1 MAHPYTRVDTV
12 RHSLSMNPSAHSETA
27 DGVRSPSSSD
37 RKRGSNREAQ
47 KLAHDLVLKA
57 QALSS
62 SVQKMPPSSPIEDAR
77 RGFNL
82 KHLNILASRF
92 AELAALSTELED
104 ENTQL
109 RRKLAK
115 AEKDLKIS
123 HYEKLDLERELR
135 TVKNDT
141 IPKMKS
147 MRREIIELKRENVH
161 MSESL
166 EELLSQSDTLS
177 KRAKQGEIVVVKLQN
192 VCRRLVE
199 DLNKAKVDLMAAK
212 ALGSSPTVG
221 TPGSVRPLAGTP
233 QALYDGGFRDVS
245 HFQQY
250 VAKMEERKVELEEE
264 RLKAKAI
271 RHDDRDKISSNDAS
285 VKIKSSLQKY
295 HTIPSP
301 SPKEKSVEDPSNS
314 NTPPNSTTT
323 QPKKQTATTGTLQ

>member
-1 MAHPYTRVDTV
+1 MNQPYTRVDTAQ
-12 RHSLSMNPSAHSETA
+12 RSLSMNPSAHSETA

-62 SVQKMPPSSPIEDAR
+62 SVQKMPPSSPVEDAR

-82 KHLNILASRF
+82 KHLNILANRF

-123 HYEKLDLERELR
+123 HYEKLDLERELK

-141 IPKMKS
+141 MPKMKS
-147 MRREIIELKRENVH
+147 MRREIIELKRESVH

-166 EELLSQSDTLS
+166 EELLSHSDTLA
-177 KRAKQGEIVVVKLQN
+177 KRAKQGEVVVVKLQN

-199 DLNKAKVDLMAAK
+199 DLNKSKVDLMAAK
-212 ALGSSPTVG
+212 ALSLSPTVG

-271 RHDDRDKISSNDAS
+271 RHDNHDKISGNDAS
-285 VKIKSSLQKY
+285 VKRKSSLQKT

-301 SPKEKSVEDPSNS
+301 SPKEKSVEDQSKS
-314 NTPPNSTTT
+314 HTPPNSTTT
-323 QPKKQTATTGTLQ
+323 QPKKQTATTGTLK

>member
-1 MAHPYTRVDTV
+1 MNQPYTRVDTAQ
-12 RHSLSMNPSAHSETA
+12 RSLSMNPSAHSETA
-27 DGVRSPSSSD
+27 NGVCSPSTSD

-62 SVQKMPPSSPIEDAR
+62 SVQKMPPSSPVEDAR

-82 KHLNILASRF
+82 KHLNILANRF

-123 HYEKLDLERELR
+123 HYEKLDLERELK

-141 IPKMKS
+141 MPKMKS
-147 MRREIIELKRENVH
+147 MRREIIELKRESVH

-166 EELLSQSDTLS
+166 EELLSHSDTLA
-177 KRAKQGEIVVVKLQN
+177 KRAKQGEVVVVKLQN

-199 DLNKAKVDLMAAK
+199 DLNKSKVDLMAAK
-212 ALGSSPTVG
+212 ALSLSPTVG

-271 RHDDRDKISSNDAS
+271 RHDNHDKISGNDAS
-285 VKIKSSLQKY
+285 VKRKSSLQKT

-301 SPKEKSVEDPSNS
+301 SPKEKSVEDQSKS
-314 NTPPNSTTT
+314 HTPPNSTTT